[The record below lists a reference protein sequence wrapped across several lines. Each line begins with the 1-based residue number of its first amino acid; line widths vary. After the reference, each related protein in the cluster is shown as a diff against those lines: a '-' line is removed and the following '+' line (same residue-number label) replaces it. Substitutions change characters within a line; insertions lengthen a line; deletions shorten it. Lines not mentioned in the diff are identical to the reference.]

1 MMLGCSCMLL
11 ALPLSA
17 LWEGSLAGAFFLLPF
32 SLIGLVLLQ
41 AYVGFS
47 LRGGEP
53 LVFSVRGVEIDDPI
67 GDTRARLPWQAIEA
81 IEYSRLPKRL
91 VRIRYTSRSGESGR
105 CLEVPLEMTFW
116 RTSETGLD
124 EETTLG
130 HLDAWVSTRRLG
142 SGETRRGKKGE
153 DLDSGSEAAPAEP
166 EEVLALLA

>member
-1 MMLGCSCMLL
+1 MLL
-11 ALPLSA
+11 SLPLTA

-53 LVFSVRGVEIDDPI
+53 LVFSVRGIEIDDPI

-91 VRIRYTSRSGESGR
+91 VRIRYTSRGGESGR

-124 EETTLG
+124 EETTLAQ
-130 HLDAWVSTRRLG
+130 LDAWVSTRRVRSG
-142 SGETRRGKKGE
+142 SSEGPKK
-153 DLDSGSEAAPAEP
+153 DKDPDSGSVGAPAEP